1 MVFDGEN
8 IDLALTN
15 ENDEGGDGGASPGLV
30 DSGMIIPNTIS
41 KQNSNVTRFCAFGAS
56 LTTKILVG
64 ALLVLNLFPYSA
76 PALHSMAAQK

>member
-30 DSGMIIPNTIS
+30 DSGMIIPNMIS
-41 KQNSNVTRFCAFGAS
+41 KLNSNV
-56 LTTKILVG
+56 
-64 ALLVLNLFPYSA
+64 
-76 PALHSMAAQK
+76 